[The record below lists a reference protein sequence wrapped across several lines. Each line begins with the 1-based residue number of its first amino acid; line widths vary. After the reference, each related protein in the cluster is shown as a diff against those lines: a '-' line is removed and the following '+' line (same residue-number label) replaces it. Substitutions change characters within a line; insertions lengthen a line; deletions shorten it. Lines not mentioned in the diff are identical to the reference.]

1 MKRKVTQKQNNKN
14 FGNRNIKRTLVA
26 NNFSAP
32 SLQENQVLICGKHPA
47 FSALERRR
55 RKIYN
60 IFITQNLEK
69 ELIEFLQKNSLQEL
83 KNLIK
88 IVEKDFIE
96 NLAKGS
102 LSQNIA
108 LISSKLK
115 TKQQFDL
122 LEELYNLEDKNNLPP
137 LILLDEISDP
147 HNVGAIIRSSI
158 AFGVNKIIFCK
169 HNAPSE
175 NSTIIK
181 CAAGAIERAELIEA
195 TNFNNLME
203 KLKKIGYWC
212 IGLAG
217 EAKSDINAIRNY
229 KNIALIIGSEGN
241 GIKNLIK
248 KNCDLL
254 VKIPINNVESLNAS
268 VAAALALYEI
278 SKNV

>member
-1 MKRKVTQKQNNKN
+1 MNRQIKQNQNNKKFNNNFHKKQNNSV
-14 FGNRNIKRTLVA
+14 FQLT
-26 NNFSAP
+26 
-32 SLQENQVLICGKHPA
+32 ENQVLICGRHPS
-47 FSALERRR
+47 FSALQNNK

-60 IFITQNLEK
+60 IFITQNSEK
-69 ELIEFLQKNSLQEL
+69 ELIDFLQKNSLLSL

-102 LSQNIA
+102 LAQNIVVIA
-108 LISSKLK
+108 SKLK
-115 TKQQFDL
+115 IKQQFDL
-122 LEELYNLEDKNNLPP
+122 LEELHNLEDKDCLPP

-147 HNVGAIIRSSI
+147 HNVGAIIRSAV

-181 CAAGAIERAELIEA
+181 CAAGAIENADLIEVA
-195 TNFNNLME
+195 NFSNLME

-212 IGLAG
+212 VGLAG
-217 EAKSDINAIRNY
+217 EAKEDIAKIKNY
-229 KNIALIIGSEGN
+229 KNIALVIGSEGA
-241 GIKNLIK
+241 GIKNLVK